1 MSEPSSA
8 EQLKGA
14 GRDHTVLRAR
24 LLRWLEQRL
33 ALQSVELSELVA
45 PSSNGMSSETLLFE
59 VSWQESG
66 QHRQQRCVAR
76 LPPEA
81 TALPVFPSYD
91 MDKQFRVMQLVGAR
105 SSAPVPRVLWSETDE
120 AWLGAPFFVMERLDG
135 DVPPDV
141 MPYPFGSWLADASA
155 EQQRQLQ
162 ERSLAVLA
170 VIHSVNT
177 TPAERNFL
185 QFKCAGASALRRHVA
200 AQRAYYAWVAQEERS
215 PLIERCFAWLET
227 HWPARESEEVISWG
241 DSRIGNILYRDF
253 VPVAV
258 LDWEM
263 AGVAPREVDLG
274 WMIFLHH
281 FFQDFAALMSLPGM
295 PNFMR
300 LNEVVQHYAQLTNY
314 QPQDMAFYTFY
325 AALRHAIVMFRIG
338 KRTVLAGQ
346 AEPPAH
352 PDDMIYH
359 KDALEAMMN
368 GSYWNES
375 RAG

>member
-14 GRDHTVLRAR
+14 GRDHAVLHAR
-24 LLRWLEQRL
+24 LLRWLEQRIGL
-33 ALQSVELSELVA
+33 HEVELSELVA

-59 VSWQESG
+59 LRWQEGG
-66 QHRQQRCVAR
+66 QPHQQRCVAR

-81 TALPVFPSYD
+81 SALPVFPRYD
-91 MDKQFRVMQLVGAR
+91 MDRQFKVMRLIGER
-105 SSAPVPRVLWSETDE
+105 CSAPVPRVLWSETDE
-120 AWLGAPFFVMERLDG
+120 AWLGAPFFVMERVDG
-135 DVPPDV
+135 EVPPDV
-141 MPYPFGSWLADASA
+141 MPYPFGSWLADAEPA
-155 EQQRQLQ
+155 QQQLLQ

-170 VIHSVNT
+170 TIHSVNT
-177 TPAERNFL
+177 TPAERDFL
-185 QFKCAGASALRRHVA
+185 QFQRSGASALRRHVTE
-200 AQRAYYAWVAQEERS
+200 QRAYYDWVAQEERS
-215 PLIERCFAWLET
+215 PLIERCFAWLEA
-227 HWPARESEEVISWG
+227 HWPVSESEEVISWG
-241 DSRIGNILYRDF
+241 DSRIGNLLYRDF

-281 FFQDFAALMSLPGM
+281 FFQDFAPLMNMPGM

-346 AEPPAH
+346 AEKPAH

-359 KDALEAMMN
+359 REALEAMMN
-368 GSYWNES
+368 GSYWNGS